1 MVSKISFKVPPPL
14 SLPCTL
20 NKIQEEDGENK
31 NDSKLMVANA
41 R

>member
-1 MVSKISFKVPPPL
+1 MMAKLSFKAPPPA

-20 NKIQEEDGENK
+20 NKMGGGEGENK
-31 NDSKLMVANA
+31 NDSKLMVVNA